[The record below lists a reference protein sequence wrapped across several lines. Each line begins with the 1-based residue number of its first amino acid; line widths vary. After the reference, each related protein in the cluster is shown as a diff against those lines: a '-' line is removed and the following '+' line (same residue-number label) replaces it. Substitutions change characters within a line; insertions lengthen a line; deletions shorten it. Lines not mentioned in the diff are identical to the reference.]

1 MVTKTKNPVLSLNV
15 TSLKDGA
22 YQQAKANDTIRVVAR
37 YAINNIVGFP
47 EDIPKESLEQL
58 NEGYL
63 LRWNENNPPTTYAVI
78 NDHFITYDE
87 ATHKDCEKRIIGADY
102 IMSFSGQ
109 AFGALKESEPYL
121 HELLVP
127 IRKRI
132 QTYCSNRVNDLKRV
146 GKQIVKE
153 SDPASNTRLSPR
165 GFNEVVR
172 EVFDGK
178 NGLVARCKVAKK
190 QRNDT
195 EADEAKLTQSINAF
209 MKVWNS

>member
-63 LRWNENNPPTTYAVI
+63 LRWNENNPPVTYAVI

-87 ATHKDCEKRIIGADY
+87 AIHKDCE
-102 IMSFSGQ
+102 
-109 AFGALKESEPYL
+109 
-121 HELLVP
+121 
-127 IRKRI
+127 
-132 QTYCSNRVNDLKRV
+132 KRV

-153 SDPASNTRLSPR
+153 SDPASNTRSSIKS
-165 GFNEVVR
+165 FNEVVK

-178 NGLVARCKVAKK
+178 NGLVARCKTAKK

-195 EADEAKLTQSINAF
+195 EADEVKLTQSINAF

>member
-1 MVTKTKNPVLSLNV
+1 MANTKAKTVLSLNV

-63 LRWNENNPPTTYAVI
+63 LRWNENNPAITYAIV
-78 NDHFITYDE
+78 NGHFVVYDE
-87 ATHKDCEKRIIGADY
+87 ALHEDYEKRVIGADY

-127 IRKRI
+127 IRKKI

-153 SDPASNTRLSPR
+153 SDPASNTRSSIKS
-165 GFNEVVR
+165 FNEVVK

-178 NGLVARCKVAKK
+178 NGLVARCKTAKK

-195 EADEAKLTQSINAF
+195 EANEAKLTQSINAF
-209 MKVWNS
+209 MKIWNS